1 MPRVKV
7 MRLLQF
13 CWMSTAIEP
22 HMLRKPE
29 LENTGGLKHSKSRKS
44 DNVKTLQAD
53 TQWTPHSVLLLI
65 LTLFKTTDLWKSVWD

>member
-7 MRLLQF
+7 MRLLQL

-53 TQWTPHSVLLLI
+53 TQ
-65 LTLFKTTDLWKSVWD
+65 